1 MTATPTELSVG
12 TEIPPVVR
20 PDQGFEHWNR
30 YAAVNDEF
38 IPIHMDDEAGRAA
51 LNEQGAFGMGN
62 LRYAYIVNA
71 LQDWMGD
78 EGHIREIGCQF
89 RAINQKHDVLTV
101 TGKVTEKLVED
112 GEHRIKLDI
121 DVVNQN
127 GDPTCPGHAIV
138 VVPSRSTSS

>member
-1 MTATPTELSVG
+1 MTINVYFEDVNVG
-12 TEIPPVVR
+12 DTIPAWSR
-20 PDQGFEHWNR
+20 KTDFMNWNR

-71 LQDWMGD
+71 LQDWIGD
-78 EGHIREIGCQF
+78 EAQIREIGCQF
-89 RAINQKHDVLTV
+89 RAINQKNDVLTV
-101 TGKVTEKLVED
+101 TGTVTDKVVED
-112 GEHRIKLDI
+112 GEHRIKLDL

-127 GDPTCPGHAIV
+127 GDPTCPGNAVV
-138 VVPSRSTSS
+138 VVPSRG